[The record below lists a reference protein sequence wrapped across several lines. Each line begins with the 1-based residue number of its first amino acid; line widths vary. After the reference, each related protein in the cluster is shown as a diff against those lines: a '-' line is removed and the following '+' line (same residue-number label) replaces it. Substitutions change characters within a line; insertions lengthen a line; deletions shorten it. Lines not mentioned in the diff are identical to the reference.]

1 MLNPLDYLTD
11 TKKDRIIDGALTRLA
26 SAAESAGSNRLAESL
41 RKLRND
47 TPFIEDVAAGLGRA
61 LTRFSEEW
69 EVIDPE
75 VVAVVQDGELWES
88 GDLLG
93 DLCTILMRPLAI
105 SGPEFR
111 RMADVIC
118 DASPGAADE
127 RITEALTRLI
137 TIVREELF
145 AHSHLQGVHELY
157 LRVESANREAAILEE
172 LRAIHQDNT
181 TVLTYVAS
189 QLTQASRPMI
199 SGDTQGLGRDNP
211 TPVGSG
217 SGTGTLRR
225 IELSDEP
232 LPDIIT
238 PSIDSARVVAV
249 SYAPLVGEEAASWLQ
264 RTQSDITH
272 SIEIADFTMQEI
284 IARSLLENDFGIPEL
299 AASGHYILGEAQ
311 RLQADFVDNAI
322 DRDRL
327 LGAATESYSIA
338 AELNPKSARSHR
350 GLGRVY
356 EVKGD
361 VGVALKLYSRA
372 RLKALD
378 AFAESGEPPSS
389 EAAHEVLRST
399 RHYASCMSQRLA
411 GDLQGPSARDSS
423 IRQLHGVILES
434 EELHRSILP
443 RFAAQSDWMYIE
455 WFMGLV
461 ALAKSYSV
469 VEDVQHAWVSL
480 LYALSARMAMMDPNR
495 SRLSPVERGNLTWW
509 CNTAKTVK
517 LQNTS
522 SRNGVEKL
530 AEGVARDDAS
540 MVWINMQDL
549 VWPVQAPW
557 SPRIGRK
564 PA

>member
-69 EVIDPE
+69 EAIDPE
-75 VVAVVQDGELWES
+75 VVAAVQEGELWES

-93 DLCTILMRPLAI
+93 DLCTILMRPMAI

-111 RMADVIC
+111 RMADAFC
-118 DASPGAADE
+118 DALPGIADE
-127 RITEALTRLI
+127 RVTEALTRLI
-137 TIVREELF
+137 AIVREELF
-145 AHSHLQGVHELY
+145 VHPHLQGVHKLY
-157 LRVESANREAAILEE
+157 LQIESANREAAILEE

-189 QLTQASRPMI
+189 QLTQASQPAI
-199 SGDTQGLGRDNP
+199 SSDKHELDKDKLPLIAGGGDSR
-211 TPVGSG
+211 
-217 SGTGTLRR
+217 TLRR
-225 IELSDEP
+225 IEVLDEP
-232 LPDIIT
+232 LPDILT
-238 PSIDSARVVAV
+238 PSIDSAGALTA
-249 SYAPLVGEEAASWLQ
+249 SYAPLVGEEAALWLQ
-264 RTQSDITH
+264 KIQSDITL
-272 SIEIADFTMQEI
+272 SIETADFEMQAA
-284 IARSLLENDFGIPEL
+284 IAGRLLENDLGIREL
-299 AASGHYILGEAQ
+299 AASGHYIRGEAQ
-311 RLQADFVDNAI
+311 RLQADFVNNSV

-327 LGAATESYSIA
+327 LDAALESYGIA
-338 AELNPKSARSHR
+338 AELNPSSARSQR

-361 VGVALKLYSRA
+361 VGKALNLYSRA
-372 RLKALD
+372 RLKALA

-399 RHYASCMSQRLA
+399 RHYASCMSQSLA
-411 GDLQGPSARDSS
+411 ANLLGPSARDSS

-434 EELHRSILP
+434 EDLHRSILP

-461 ALAKSYSV
+461 LLAKSYSV

-495 SRLSPVERGNLTWW
+495 SRLSSVERDNLTWW
-509 CNTAKTVK
+509 CNTAKAVK
-517 LQNTS
+517 LQNAS
-522 SRNGVEKL
+522 SRNGVERL

-557 SPRIGRK
+557 SPRMGRK